1 MSLLWAKICE
11 FSPRQHP
18 QPTRSVGNL
27 HYKLQ
32 EDTTVT
38 VVRGHGLCWGHCC
51 FDIQYPDEERGLM
64 DTTSLDTQ
72 LSATIHDTR
81 AVLLCGYLVTVESWS
96 GQV

>member
-1 MSLLWAKICE
+1 MSLLWAKIRE
-11 FSPRQHP
+11 FSARQHP

-32 EDTTVT
+32 QDTTVT
-38 VVRGHGLCWGHCC
+38 VVRGQGLCWGHCC